1 MKLKL
6 IRDERGADHTYG
18 KLYIN
23 DNYFCETIEDEE
35 RAQKVMHETAIPK
48 GTYKIILN
56 FSNRFQ
62 QRMPLLLNVPNFSGI
77 RIHSGNTAKHDS
89 SGCPLVGRTRG
100 RLHGEPAVL
109 ESRVVFNELMVR
121 LTAADKRETITITV
135 E

>member
-6 IRDERGADHTYG
+6 IRDERGADYTYG

-77 RIHSGNTAKHDS
+77 RIHTGNTDDDS
-89 SGCPLVGRTRG
+89 SGCIILGRTRG
-100 RLHGEPAVL
+100 RLKGQPAVL

>member
-6 IRDERGADHTYG
+6 IRDQRGADHTYG

-48 GTYKIILN
+48 GTYRVILN

-77 RIHSGNTAKHDS
+77 RIHSGNTDDDS
-89 SGCPLVGRTRG
+89 SGCVILGRTRG
-100 RLHGEPAVL
+100 RLKGQPAVL

-121 LTAADKRETITITV
+121 LTAADKREIITITV